1 MSVISQGFTPHYEI
15 TKVGSI
21 KPGAAGKMDNGQA
34 YSASIKFLSRNIEE
48 RMNEE
53 VGLQEVEETLEFII
67 PCASNTE
74 AALVGEAVR
83 KLRDLKSPF
92 YIFGGLP
99 KKYDRNQYAFVRS
112 YDNGSEF
119 LKKVESI
126 TKIKTEAPKA

>member
-1 MSVISQGFTPHYEI
+1 MAVISRGFSINYEI
-15 TKVGSI
+15 NQVASI
-21 KPGAAGKMDNGQA
+21 KPGAAGKMDNGQS
-34 YSASIKFLSRNIEE
+34 YSASIKFLARNIEE
-48 RMNEE
+48 RTNDE

-74 AALVGEAVR
+74 ASLVGEAVR

-99 KKYDRNQYAFVRS
+99 KKYDKNQYPFVRS
-112 YDNGSEF
+112 FDNGAEF

-126 TKIKTEAPKA
+126 TKIKETPKA